1 MRRRP
6 FDSYRFNS
14 CSRLSIKRQWPF
26 LFKAM
31 PARPLSDE
39 TLHLIDAVRSALAL
53 RSDVEERTM
62 FGCYC
67 FFVDGKMCI
76 GIKGEDL
83 LVRLPPDQHATLQE
97 MQNTRELSPGG
108 GMKGY
113 FWVEPNGYATRA
125 QWNYW
130 VDEALAY
137 NPLAKA
143 SPRKKAKTSATST
156 PAAGKKSPARSSAA
170 AKPKKAATP
179 TTRTTPAG
187 AKKHSIFEADD

>member
-1 MRRRP
+1 
-6 FDSYRFNS
+6 
-14 CSRLSIKRQWPF
+14 
-26 LFKAM
+26 M

-39 TLHLIDAVRSALAL
+39 TLHLIDAVRTALDH
-53 RSDVEERTM
+53 RSDVEERPL
-62 FGCYC
+62 FGTHA

-76 GIKGEDL
+76 AVKGEEL
-83 LVRLPPDQHATLQE
+83 LVRLPPERHGELQE

-113 FWVEPNGYATRA
+113 FWVEPNGYSTRA
-125 QWNYW
+125 QWSFW

-143 SPRKKAKTSATST
+143 SPRKKRASGG
-156 PAAGKKSPARSSAA
+156 AAGKAATTAGKKPAAKSSAKSA
-170 AKPKKAATP
+170 GANKPPTKTAAT
-179 TTRTTPAG
+179 RTAA

>member
-1 MRRRP
+1 
-6 FDSYRFNS
+6 
-14 CSRLSIKRQWPF
+14 
-26 LFKAM
+26 M

-39 TLHLIDAVRSALAL
+39 TLHLIDAVRSALAH
-53 RSDVEERTM
+53 RSDVDERTM

-67 FFVDGKMCI
+67 FFVDGKLCI
-76 GIKGEDL
+76 GVKGEDL
-83 LVRLPPDQHATLQE
+83 LVRLPPEQHGALQE

-125 QWNYW
+125 QWNHW
-130 VDEALAY
+130 LDEALAY

-143 SPRKKAKTSATST
+143 T
-156 PAAGKKSPARSSAA
+156 P
-170 AKPKKAATP
+170 PKKKKKTATAARPIATARAKA
-179 TTRTTPAG
+179 RTKARTKVTANTAASALAQPKKPA

>member
-1 MRRRP
+1 
-6 FDSYRFNS
+6 
-14 CSRLSIKRQWPF
+14 
-26 LFKAM
+26 M

-39 TLHLIDAVRSALAL
+39 TLHLIDAVRTAFAH

-67 FFVDGKMCI
+67 FFVDGKLCI
-76 GIKGEDL
+76 GVKGEEL
-83 LVRLPPDQHATLQE
+83 LVRLPPDRHGELQE

-113 FWVEPNGYATRA
+113 FWVEPNGYTTRA
-125 QWNYW
+125 QWSFW
-130 VDEALAY
+130 LEEALAY

-143 SPRKKAKTSATST
+143 SPRKKKTTKNTPAAAKKTSAST
-156 PAAGKKSPARSSAA
+156 RTGTQPK
-170 AKPKKAATP
+170 KKAA
-179 TTRTTPAG
+179 